1 MSDAQSNITVVL
13 EVMDFIQQMPGVK
26 QNGFLSVKV
35 IDYSTHELGKSNGIS
50 YTKFKTTVG

>member
-26 QNGFLSVKV
+26 QNGFLSVKAIV
-35 IDYSTHELGKSNGIS
+35 YSTQELGKLMESVIQS
-50 YTKFKTTVG
+50 LKQT